1 MTDFKVIDHAWLHK
15 LWNTLNEQHPLAP
28 GPERFDYDSDMD
40 EECIKLCDALN
51 CIPGIKTYESCC
63 GHGTSPFSIWMT
75 AESIEALYVIARCV
89 DTRYGGPYQGD
100 WTLKVEDTDTQ
111 DMPVIFHLHSPIVTP
126 PNGGAGRYDLPTI
139 CNQADTIALHIH
151 DTLKMM
157 AQSPP

>member
-111 DMPVIFHLHSPIVTP
+111 DMPVIFHLHSPPT
-126 PNGGAGRYDLPTI
+126 GSTDLKRLTM
-139 CNQADTIALHIH
+139 QADTISLHIH
-151 DTLKMM
+151 DLLMM
-157 AQSPP
+157 MRTAPPPM